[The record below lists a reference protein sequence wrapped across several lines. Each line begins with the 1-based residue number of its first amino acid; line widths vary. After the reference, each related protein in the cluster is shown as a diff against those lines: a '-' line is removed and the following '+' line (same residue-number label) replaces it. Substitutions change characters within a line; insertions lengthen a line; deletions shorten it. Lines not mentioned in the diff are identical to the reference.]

1 MALCS
6 LIVLALLLG
15 EPRAADAQDGKG
27 QLRIAVIDMQRI
39 LSQSTVVA
47 GLTERIEEQRSLF
60 RNALRVQEEAFRESD
75 RTLAQDRATLDPAT
89 FAERRQALQAKAG
102 QLQRE
107 FDDRKRE
114 LDRLFR
120 QGMAQIQE
128 QLTTILQEIATELG
142 LDLVLGKAT
151 VVLVSPD
158 LEITEQVLARLNE
171 RMIEVDLPGL

>member
-1 MALCS
+1 M
-6 LIVLALLLG
+6 VLAVLLG
-15 EPRAADAQDGKG
+15 APGAADAQDDKG
-27 QLRIAVIDMQRI
+27 ELRIAVIDMQRI
-39 LSQSTVVA
+39 LSRSTVVA
-47 GLTERIEEQRSLF
+47 GLTERIEEQRAHF
-60 RNALRVQEEAFRESD
+60 RNALREQEEAFRESD
-75 RTLAQDRATLDPAT
+75 RALAQDRATLDPTT
-89 FAERRQALQAKAG
+89 FAERRQALQTKAG

-120 QGMAQIQE
+120 QGMAQVQE
-128 QLTTILQEIATELG
+128 QLTTILQEISSERG

-171 RMIEVDLPGL
+171 RMKEVDLPGL